1 VRADWNERF
10 EAFEK
15 EHPELAARFTAG
27 QRGEL
32 PDDWQDALP
41 HFDAGKA
48 LATRASS
55 GATINALAPV
65 ITNLI
70 GGSADLAESNNTDIK
85 GGGSI
90 SRDNPGGRNIHFGVR
105 EHAMGSMMNGMSLHG
120 GVRPFGGTFLIF
132 SDYMRPSIRL
142 AALLEQ
148 PVTYTF
154 THDSIGLGEDGP
166 THQPIEQLMSLR
178 LIPNLQVIRPAD
190 AAETA
195 MAWRM
200 ALERK
205 RGPTALV
212 LTRQKLTTFDRSGSS
227 GFASEDGVLRGGYT
241 LLDAEL
247 DGRAV
252 SPAVVLIGTGSEVH
266 VCIAARDLLAGEGI
280 GARVVSMPCVTE
292 FESQSDSYRE
302 SVLPAFVTARV
313 VVEAGATRGWG
324 HITGPHGAVVGLD
337 RFGASAP
344 GERVMEEL
352 GFTADHVASVARAS
366 MARVSDEADA
376 TTSR

>member
-1 VRADWNERF
+1 
-10 EAFEK
+10 
-15 EHPELAARFTAG
+15 
-27 QRGEL
+27 
-32 PDDWQDALP
+32 
-41 HFDAGKA
+41 
-48 LATRASS
+48 
-55 GATINALAPV
+55 
-65 ITNLI
+65 
-70 GGSADLAESNNTDIK
+70 
-85 GGGSI
+85 
-90 SRDNPGGRNIHFGVR
+90 
-105 EHAMGSMMNGMSLHG
+105 
-120 GVRPFGGTFLIF
+120 
-132 SDYMRPSIRL
+132 
-142 AALLEQ
+142 
-148 PVTYTF
+148 
-154 THDSIGLGEDGP
+154 
-166 THQPIEQLMSLR
+166 MSLR

-205 RGPTALV
+205 NGPTALV

-227 GFASEDGVLRGGYT
+227 GFASADGVLRGGYT

-266 VCIAARDLLAGEGI
+266 VCIAAREVLAREGI

-292 FESQSDSYRE
+292 FESRSDSYRE
-302 SVLPAFVTARV
+302 SVLPASVTARV